1 MQITK
6 RVASAAAGSLMITAA
21 ALGFGAGPA
30 SAAPSVSFHNSPDPN
45 GTTIYA
51 YINGEFAGDGKWYKD
66 PTDTRKGD
74 TVCAEDGT
82 GDGYYIR
89 AELAVGLSANTNHDT
104 APAVHCK
111 TQNLPEGH
119 TFNMRVCV
127 VKGEAICS
135 RWYSVTA

>member
-1 MQITK
+1 MD
-6 RVASAAAGSLMITAA
+6 S
-21 ALGFGAGPA
+21 GPTA
-30 SAAPSVSFHNSPDPN
+30 SAAPSVTFSESPNAN

-51 YINGEFAGDGKWYKD
+51 YINGQFAGDAKWHQD
-66 PTDTRKGD
+66 PSGAQTGD

-89 AELAVGLSANTNHDT
+89 AELAVGVSANAKGDP
-104 APAVHCK
+104 APAVHCN
-111 TQNLPEGH
+111 TGNLPEGH

-127 VKGEAICS
+127 VKSAPVCS

>member
-1 MQITK
+1 M
-6 RVASAAAGSLMITAA
+6 
-21 ALGFGAGPA
+21 GAGGQLKGEILGELGLH
-30 SAAPSVSFHNSPDPN
+30 SAGADHDDR
-45 GTTIYA
+45 A
-51 YINGEFAGDGKWYKD
+51 ERRINGEFAGDGKWYKD

-74 TVCAEDGT
+74 TVCAGDGT
-82 GDGYYIR
+82 GEGYYIR
-89 AELAVGLSANTNHDT
+89 AELAVGLSADTNHDT